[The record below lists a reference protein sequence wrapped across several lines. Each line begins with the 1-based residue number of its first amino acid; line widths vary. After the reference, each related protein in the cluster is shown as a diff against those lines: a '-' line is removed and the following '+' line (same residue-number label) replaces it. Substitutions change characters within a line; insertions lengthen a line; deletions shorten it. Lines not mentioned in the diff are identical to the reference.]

1 MKEPNS
7 LTREIAERYHHS
19 DRKSKKA
26 IFNEY
31 IQLTGFHRKY
41 AIAKLNSCIKRR
53 EHNFNNTTI
62 RTTKVESPQK
72 KRKESTFQN
81 IQLMLLIPWQE
92 SGRLLI
98 TCADN
103 ALFPKDTCKRTKGC
117 AYLQK
122 VRQCKNS
129 TQEMP
134 GK

>member
-7 LTREIAERYHHS
+7 VTREIAERYHHS

-31 IQLTGFHRKY
+31 IQLAGFHRKY

-72 KRKESTFQN
+72 KKRIYIPKYTADVINSLARIWQTF
-81 IQLMLLIPWQE
+81 
-92 SGRLLI
+92 
-98 TCADN
+98 D
-103 ALFPKDTCKRTKGC
+103 
-117 AYLQK
+117 YLCGQPL
-122 VRQCKNS
+122 VS
-129 TQEMP
+129 
-134 GK
+134 